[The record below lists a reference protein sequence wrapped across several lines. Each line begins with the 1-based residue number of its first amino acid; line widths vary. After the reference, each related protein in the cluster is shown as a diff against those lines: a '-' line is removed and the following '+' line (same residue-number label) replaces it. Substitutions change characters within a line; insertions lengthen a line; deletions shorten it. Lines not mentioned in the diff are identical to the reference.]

1 MKKVLILGDGL
12 LGSELRSQSGFDI
25 ISRSVDGFDICD
37 TDTYYKLT
45 NIDHGVVQYMPY
57 DIIIN
62 TIGHTDTYSEDK
74 QTHWDVNY
82 KGLADLVDFCN
93 HWKVKLVHIVTDY
106 IYANSKEDATEDDVP
121 VHCRTWYGYTKLL
134 SDAHVQLKCNDYL
147 CVRGTHKTKPFPYE
161 TAWTDQVGNFE
172 YVDEMVKIIL
182 QLVDKD
188 VSGVINVGSDKKT
201 MHDLALQ
208 TKSDVKQSIVPNKII
223 PTNLT
228 MNLDRRRI
236 FNSYQ

>member
-1 MKKVLILGDGL
+1 
-12 LGSELRSQSGFDI
+12 
-25 ISRSVDGFDICD
+25 
-37 TDTYYKLT
+37 
-45 NIDHGVVQYMPY
+45 
-57 DIIIN
+57 
-62 TIGHTDTYSEDK
+62 
-74 QTHWDVNY
+74 
-82 KGLADLVDFCN
+82 
-93 HWKVKLVHIVTDY
+93 
-106 IYANSKEDATEDDVP
+106 
-121 VHCRTWYGYTKLL
+121 
-134 SDAHVQLKCNDYL
+134 VQLKCNDYL

-228 MNLDRRRI
+228 MNLDRLK
-236 FNSYQ
+236 QQLQ